1 MRAPAVLHRKTLER
15 GGAQVMSYSR
25 AGTGRISIIYC
36 ISNTDISSAKK
47 LHLPPLS
54 LQKGVLTNSFQETEA
69 SCTSRCPAA
78 SLCFQVP
85 FLREKCSWQIL
96 PFPYS
101 DNFTE
106 LNKKTVWKIQAFF
119 SCMLCSCSEQGWQLT
134 AGCDTLMVH
143 SECGSQENGSS
154 LRQTC
159 CCSRSAYSSFST
171 ALSPARGCNLTQ
183 EFIIFVLWQARPE
196 LKLWNWNSGCRLA
209 PLLPF
214 PGLGEQSSCA
224 PMATPI
230 SRHFIAAKMPII
242 RNSGSL

>member
-106 LNKKTVWKIQAFF
+106 LNKKQFERFKLF
-119 SCMLCSCSEQGWQLT
+119 SAACSVAAASRAGSWQQDVTHWWCILNVDPKRMAPASGRLAAAPGVPTAHFQLHCLLQGAVISHKSLSYLCYDRPG
-134 AGCDTLMVH
+134 
-143 SECGSQENGSS
+143 
-154 LRQTC
+154 
-159 CCSRSAYSSFST
+159 
-171 ALSPARGCNLTQ
+171 LS
-183 EFIIFVLWQARPE
+183 
-196 LKLWNWNSGCRLA
+196 WNSETETLA
-209 PLLPF
+209 AGWL
-214 PGLGEQSSCA
+214 
-224 PMATPI
+224 
-230 SRHFIAAKMPII
+230 HF
-242 RNSGSL
+242 SHFQD